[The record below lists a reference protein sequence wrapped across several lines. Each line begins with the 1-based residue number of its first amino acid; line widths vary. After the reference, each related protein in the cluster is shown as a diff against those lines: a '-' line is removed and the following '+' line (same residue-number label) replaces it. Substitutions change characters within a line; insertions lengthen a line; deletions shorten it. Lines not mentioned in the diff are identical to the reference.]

1 MKISR
6 LHIEQFAVEDYPDIR
21 HETVQGDDL
30 FISGGNRS
38 GKTLT
43 LNALLY
49 ALYGP
54 RATFEVQPGRQAN
67 VELHFDNGDRL
78 YRGSGRGGREFEHG
92 DELHELDEADEVL
105 QRVIGRENV
114 VSLQF
119 VHSETDKLPL
129 ARLSRDERLKVI
141 RRVIESQVQ
150 EELEE
155 HIDQREELEAQIEQ
169 LRRTEITPRNREFE
183 EIDIERYERRIED
196 LEELQSL
203 LESGRIETIKQR
215 LLEDEEVNER
225 LNKLYDRKR
234 TVQQN
239 LRKVE
244 RQLREER
251 EYTQEVNDLI
261 IGAIEELTCPVC
273 DQVVRE
279 ETARRQLRNG
289 RCPQCGRERPL
300 DELRSRLEEK
310 VERADDK
317 IEELEAEKEE
327 LQKELEDIEDEI
339 EAVQSSEPDLEGL
352 NQLAIHTLEDHGYDI
367 DAVTARTERELEKN
381 RAELERLTE
390 QKQNL
395 EEELEEVEADLAEL
409 ESARDSTNQRIGE
422 LREESFHEMVSKF
435 QSRWSENYQ
444 SITSDI
450 GLEVRVDSDGH
461 VLLPGN
467 QGARE
472 YDELSTGEA
481 RLLNVA
487 FSYTMAELLIEND
500 EIENSLETIVLD
512 EPFAN
517 LEEEELNSAL
527 DFIREANIQF
537 ILTSSDESLQQR
549 FPPNQVESLDSM
561 TVQLTWDDLDEMA

>member
-1 MKISR
+1 MKINR
-6 LHIEQFAVEDYPDIR
+6 LRIEQFAVEDYPDIR
-21 HETVQGDDL
+21 DDTVEGNDL

-54 RATFEVQPGRQAN
+54 RATFEVQPGRQAD

-92 DELHELDEADEVL
+92 DKLHELDEADEVL
-105 QRVIGRENV
+105 QQVIGPENL

-129 ARLSRDERLKVI
+129 ARLHRDELLGVI

-155 HIDQREELEAQIEQ
+155 HIDQKEELEGQIEQ
-169 LRRTEITPRNREFE
+169 LRRTELVPRNRELE
-183 EIDIERYERRIED
+183 EIDIGRYERRIED

-203 LESGRIETIKQR
+203 IESGRIENIKQR
-215 LLEDEEVNER
+215 LLENEEVNER
-225 LNKLYDRKR
+225 LNQLYDRKR
-234 TVQQN
+234 TIQQN
-239 LRKVE
+239 LRKLE

-261 IGAIEELTCPVC
+261 IDAIEELTCPVC

-279 ETARRQLRNG
+279 GTARYRLRNG
-289 RCPQCGRERPL
+289 RCPQCGRQRPL
-300 DELRSRLEEK
+300 DELRSRLEQK

-317 IEELEAEKEE
+317 IEELEVEKEE
-327 LQKELEDIEDEI
+327 LQEELEDIEDEI
-339 EAVQSSEPDLEGL
+339 DAVQSSEPDLEGL
-352 NQLAIHTLEDHGYDI
+352 NQLAIRTLEDHGYDI
-367 DAVTARTERELEKN
+367 DTVAARTERELEKN
-381 RAELERLTE
+381 RSEMERLTE

-395 EEELEEVEADLAEL
+395 EEELEEVESDLAEL
-409 ESARDSTNQRIGE
+409 EAARDSTDQRIGE
-422 LREESFHEMVSKF
+422 LREESFNEMVSQF

-444 SITSDI
+444 SMTSDL
-450 GLEVRVDSDGH
+450 GLEAGVDSEGN

-467 QGARE
+467 DGTRE

-487 FSYTMAELLIEND
+487 FSYTIAELLIEND
-500 EIENSLETIVLD
+500 DIEESLETVVLD
-512 EPFAN
+512 EAFAN
-517 LEEEELNSAL
+517 LEAEEQNSAL
-527 DFIREANIQF
+527 DFIREADIQF
-537 ILTSSDESLQQR
+537 IITSSDESLQDR
-549 FPPNQVESLDSM
+549 FPSNQVESLETM
-561 TVQLTWDDLDEMA
+561 TVQFTLDEWIP